1 METEDNEGENDVGSN
16 EPVPLL
22 ELKRTVFVRMFPP
35 GPQTVDEKV
44 KDCESFLR
52 GASDDSVVLKRLGT
66 DNKGSK
72 KALNFRMIFSTDAE
86 AEEVGSLRNPYIFNL
101 TFFNLSVLC

>member
-1 METEDNEGENDVGSN
+1 MIFLHTGEAMETEDNEGENEVGSN

-22 ELKRTVFVRMFPP
+22 ELKRTVYVRMFNP
-35 GPQTVDEKV
+35 GPQSADEKA
-44 KDCESFLR
+44 KECESFLR
-52 GASDDSVVLKRLGT
+52 GASDDSIVLKRLGT

-86 AEEVGSLRNPYIFNL
+86 AEEVGS
-101 TFFNLSVLC
+101 